1 MDDIYENIE
10 EHNINKQR
18 KILAVFDDMIA
29 QRLALKKINPIV
41 TELFF
46 RGRKLKIYLVF
57 ITQFWFAA
65 PYENSKRT

>member
-29 QRLALKKINPIV
+29 QRLALKKLI
-41 TELFF
+41 
-46 RGRKLKIYLVF
+46 
-57 ITQFWFAA
+57 
-65 PYENSKRT
+65 